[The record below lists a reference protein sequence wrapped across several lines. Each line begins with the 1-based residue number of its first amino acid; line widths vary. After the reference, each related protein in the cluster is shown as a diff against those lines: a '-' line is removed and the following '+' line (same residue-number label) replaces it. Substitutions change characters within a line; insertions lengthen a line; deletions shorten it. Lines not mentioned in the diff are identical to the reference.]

1 MPIERQRPNPT
12 AFNPTIP
19 LPFEL
24 RLEDFSLAMQDVYD
38 FFFDVNSFLVKK
50 GLQPG
55 RLVGSE
61 KGLIDR
67 GEKKALDEG
76 AQKWCSR
83 LDENRDSEAAEPG

>member
-1 MPIERQRPNPT
+1 MRKHELAGT
-12 AFNPTIP
+12 AW
-19 LPFEL
+19 
-24 RLEDFSLAMQDVYD
+24 
-38 FFFDVNSFLVKK
+38 K
-50 GLQPG
+50 PG